1 MVADGSDT
9 SGRAR
14 RGFTAAAA
22 LLAGIWLAAIA
33 AAQQPSSSGYDPDSV
48 ELDHP
53 AIAYRQAPRTDAAAE
68 LNRRLMAGTS
78 ALKFEGPSGYLR
90 SLLELLDIA
99 VDSQM
104 AVYSKTS
111 LQTPIISP
119 SNPRTI
125 FFNDTLAVG
134 WMRGGMIEVAA
145 QDPVLGVGF
154 YMLQQTPLASPMLIP
169 GTQCTSCHHSAAAEG
184 VPGFLLRSVPAAAD
198 GTPMPW
204 LGNAIMDHRTPTE
217 ERWGGW
223 YVTGTAG
230 SQKHLGNLVLSDRR
244 AQELPPWSAA
254 QTLATLGGRF
264 DTSAYLSEHSDIVAL
279 LVFEHQARAMN
290 LITRTGWL
298 ARLTAADRA
307 PAQRARLTAAIN
319 ELVDYMLFVGE
330 APIDHV
336 RGTSGFAERF
346 SAQGPRDSKG
356 RSLRELDLQQ
366 RLMRYPCSY
375 VVYSAAFDAL
385 PQSAREMVLRRMKSI
400 LSGQERAP
408 RYAHLVPARQAVLE
422 ILRETKKNLPSWF

>member
-1 MVADGSDT
+1 MVADG

-14 RGFTAAAA
+14 RGFAAASA
-22 LLAGIWLAAIA
+22 LLSSIWLAAIMSA
-33 AAQQPSSSGYDPDSV
+33 QPSSANAYDPDSV

-53 AIAYRQAPRTDAAAE
+53 AIAYRLAPRTDVVAG
-68 LNRRLMAGTS
+68 LNRRLIAGT
-78 ALKFEGPSGYLR
+78 ATLKFEGPAGYLR
-90 SLLELLDIA
+90 SLLEQLD
-99 VDSQM
+99 VPLDSQM

-111 LQTPIISP
+111 LQSPLINP

-125 FFNDTLAVG
+125 FFNDTVAVG

-145 QDPVLGVGF
+145 QDPAFGVGF
-154 YMLQQTPLASPMLIP
+154 YILPQTPMPTPLLIP
-169 GTQCTSCHHSAAAEG
+169 ENRCLGCHHSAAAEG
-184 VPGFLLRSVPAAAD
+184 IAGFLLRSVPAAAD

-204 LGNAIMDHRTPTE
+204 LGNATTDHRTPTE

-244 AQELPPWSAA
+244 AQELPPWSAS
-254 QTLATLGGRF
+254 QKLETLAGRF
-264 DTSAYLSEHSDIVAL
+264 DTSAYLSEYSDIVAL

-290 LITRTGWL
+290 LITRVGWL
-298 ARLTAADRA
+298 ARLAATDTTP
-307 PAQRARLTAAIN
+307 PAQGRLRAAVN
-319 ELVDYMLFVGE
+319 ELVDYVLFVGE
-330 APIDHV
+330 APLDNI

-356 RSLRELDLQQ
+356 RSLRQLDLKR

-375 VVYSAAFDAL
+375 VVYSAAFDGL
-385 PQSAREMVLRRMKSI
+385 PESARDMVLHRMKSI
-400 LSGQERAP
+400 LSEEGRAP
-408 RYAHLVPARQAVLE
+408 RYAHLASARQVVLE
-422 ILRETKKNLPSWF
+422 ILRETKKNLPAWF

>member
-1 MVADGSDT
+1 MSLPLF
-9 SGRAR
+9 S
-14 RGFTAAAA
+14 
-22 LLAGIWLAAIA
+22 IWLAAIT
-33 AAQQPSSSGYDPDSV
+33 AAQQPSTSAYDPDSV

-53 AIAYRQAPRTDAAAE
+53 AIAYRQAPRTDDVAE

-90 SLLELLDIA
+90 SLLELLDIS

-125 FFNDTLAVG
+125 FFNDTVAVG

-145 QDPVLGVGF
+145 LDPASGVGF
-154 YMLQQTPLASPMLIP
+154 YVLPPVPMATPFLRSEMGCA
-169 GTQCTSCHHSAAAEG
+169 SCHHSAGSEG

-204 LGNAIMDHRTPTE
+204 LGNATMDHRTPTE

-244 AQELPPWSAA
+244 AQELPPWSTS
-254 QTLATLGGRF
+254 QSLATLAGRF
-264 DTSAYLSEHSDIVAL
+264 DTSGYLSEHSDIVAL
-279 LVFEHQARAMN
+279 LVFEHQARALN

-298 ARLTAADRA
+298 ARLAAADRA
-307 PAQRARLTAAIN
+307 PARRARLTAAVN

-336 RGTSGFAERF
+336 GGTSGFAERF

-400 LSGQERAP
+400 LSGQERSP
-408 RYAHLVPARQAVLE
+408 RYAHLASGRQAVLE
-422 ILRETKKNLPSWF
+422 ILRETKKLPAWF

>member
-1 MVADGSDT
+1 MVADGSGRA
-9 SGRAR
+9 GRAR
-14 RGFTAAAA
+14 RAFAAAA
-22 LLAGIWLAAIA
+22 PLLAGLWLAAIT
-33 AAQQPSSSGYDPDSV
+33 AAQQPSATAYDPDPI

-53 AIAYRQAPRTDAAAE
+53 AIGYRLAPRMDAVAE
-68 LNRRLMAGTS
+68 LNRRLSAGTA

-90 SLLELLDIA
+90 SLLQLLDIP

-125 FFNDTLAVG
+125 FFNDTVAVG

-145 QDPVLGVGF
+145 LDPAFGVGF
-154 YMLQQTPLASPMLIP
+154 YVLPPVPMVTPYLRFEM
-169 GTQCTSCHHSAAAEG
+169 GCTSCHQSTAAEG
-184 VPGFLLRSVPAAAD
+184 VPGFMLRSVPAATD

-204 LGNAIMDHRTPTE
+204 LGNATMDHRTPTE

-244 AQELPPWSAA
+244 AQELPQWNAS

-290 LITRTGWL
+290 LITRAGWL
-298 ARLTAADRA
+298 ARLAAADPA
-307 PAQRARLTAAIN
+307 PAQRDRLTAAVN
-319 ELVDYMLFVGE
+319 ELVDYVLFVGE

-356 RSLRELDLQQ
+356 RSLRDLDLNQ

-385 PQSAREMVLRRMKSI
+385 PQSAREMVLRRMKST
-400 LSGQERAP
+400 LSGEDRAP
-408 RYAHLVPARQAVLE
+408 RYAHLASAGQAVLE